1 MLDLD
6 FGAYAPFVIG
16 AYAATAVVL
25 GWMVVDTLM
34 AARRSRLEAREKG
47 LDDDWA

>member
-16 AYAATAVVL
+16 AYAATAAVL
-25 GWMVVDTLM
+25 GWMVINTLLG
-34 AARRSRLEAREKG
+34 ARRCRLEARERG
-47 LDDDWA
+47 LEDDWA

>member
-16 AYAATAVVL
+16 AYAATALVL
-25 GWMVVDTLM
+25 GWMVVDSLL
-34 AARRSRLEAREKG
+34 AARRCRLEAREKG
-47 LDDDWA
+47 LEDDWA